1 MATDEHELLAVAI
14 RTAEAGGLELLTR
27 FRKPVEIQTKSTP
40 TDPVSEADLAS
51 EEAIRAVIGAA
62 RPGDAILGE
71 EGGETYGDGRPA
83 EGVFADGGLRWVVD
97 PLDGTVNYL
106 YGIARFCVSIAV
118 EDASGALA
126 GVVLDPVTG
135 ERFLATR
142 SGPALRFAT
151 ADAEGERLT
160 GSRCESLAQALIA
173 TGFSYDSE
181 VRAVQGRIV
190 TQLLSR
196 VRDIRRAG
204 AAALDLC
211 ACADGQADG
220 YFERTVKPWDIAAGS
235 LICARAGLTVRQ
247 LPVIPAGDGDPE
259 IGDGIM
265 VARPAYADELYGLV
279 SGKV

>member
-1 MATDEHELLAVAI
+1 VLEQELLAVAL
-14 RTAEAGGLELLTR
+14 RAAEAGGAELIAR
-27 FRKPVEIQTKSTP
+27 FRQPVEIQTKSTP

-51 EEAIRAVIGAA
+51 EHAIRAVLGEA
-62 RPGDAILGE
+62 RPDDAILGE
-71 EGGETYGDGRPA
+71 EGGETYGDGRSA

-106 YGIARFCVSIAV
+106 YGISRFCVSIAV
-118 EDASGALA
+118 EDSDGALA

-142 SGPALRFAT
+142 SGPALRFAA
-151 ADAEGERLT
+151 ADAEGEPLS
-160 GSRCESLAQALIA
+160 GSDGESLAQALVA
-173 TGFSYDSE
+173 TGFSYESG
-181 VRAVQGRIV
+181 VRAVQGRVV
-190 TQLLSR
+190 TRLLSR

-211 ACADGQADG
+211 ACADGQVDG

-235 LICARAGLTVRQ
+235 LICERAGLVVRD

-265 VARPAYADELYGLV
+265 VAPPAFADELYELV